1 MFTSFEQ
8 MDFPVDSTR
17 SRCNKVRLFISFAIH
32 IDISAGRANVTKHV
46 NPLDASVALIY
57 KPVN

>member
-17 SRCNKVRLFISFAIH
+17 LRCNKIRLFISFAIY

-46 NPLDASVALIY
+46 NPLNASVALI
-57 KPVN
+57 